1 MSTGEQMPKLDVKV
15 DVKNLYREE
24 TFTDLKVAWIRRLT
38 PVNPDGSTDLG
49 RKPSFMGESQLMSP
63 AGPIPVQCRIEATTL
78 EEAIQRFPA
87 ALNQAVEEMVAA
99 AEEMR
104 RQEMTRIVVPGRETA
119 SRLKL

>member
-1 MSTGEQMPKLDVKV
+1 MSAEDQMPKLDVKV
-15 DVKNLYREE
+15 DLKNLYREE

-38 PVNPDGSTDLG
+38 PVNADGSTDLG
-49 RKPSFMGESQLMSP
+49 RKAAFMGESQLMSP
-63 AGPIPVQCRIEATTL
+63 AGPIPVQCRIEAATL
-78 EEAIQRFPA
+78 EEAIARFPA
-87 ALNQAVEEMVAA
+87 ALNAAVEEMVAA